1 MPGRHRFS
9 PYSPTRVVLEAP
21 ATRAQRIYRG
31 AGEALLTLALIGVL
45 FIVYEVYWTD
55 LTSDRKQRTATEQLD
70 QLWSEPDRAR
80 TATEAAFGPVGFAK
94 LHIPSFGSDF
104 QLTVVQGTSDAELEV
119 GPGHYEG
126 TAQPGERGNFAL
138 AGHRVGK
145 GSPFNDIDL
154 LKTCDAVVVETRT
167 HWFTYRVLPS
177 ASEALDWATSR
188 KPDKCSADPVTV
200 TPLPAPYQRA
210 VGQQVVDP
218 TAIGVIAPVPMNADY
233 AEPPQDGVALL
244 TLTTCTPRFSATHR
258 LVVQAV
264 LVNTAEKDALN
275 PVVPKAL
282 SEG

>member
-1 MPGRHRFS
+1 M
-9 PYSPTRVVLEAP
+9 VLDAP

-31 AGEALLTLALIGVL
+31 AGEALLTLALIGAL

-55 LTSDRKQRTATEQLD
+55 LTSGRKQRTATEQLD
-70 QLWSEPDRAR
+70 QLWSEPDRTR
-80 TATEAAFGPVGFAK
+80 TVTEASGPVGFAK
-94 LHIPSFGSDF
+94 LHIPAFGNDF
-104 QLTVVQGTSDAELEV
+104 QLTVMQGTSDADLEV

-167 HWFTYRVLPS
+167 HWYTYRVLPS

-188 KPDKCSADPVTV
+188 KPATCSAGAVPV

-218 TAIGVIAPVPMNADY
+218 SAIGVIAPVPMNTDY
-233 AEPPQDGVALL
+233 AEPPQDGAALL

-258 LVVQAV
+258 LVVQAI
-264 LVNTAEKDALN
+264 LVDAAEKDRLN
-275 PVVPKAL
+275 PVSPKAL